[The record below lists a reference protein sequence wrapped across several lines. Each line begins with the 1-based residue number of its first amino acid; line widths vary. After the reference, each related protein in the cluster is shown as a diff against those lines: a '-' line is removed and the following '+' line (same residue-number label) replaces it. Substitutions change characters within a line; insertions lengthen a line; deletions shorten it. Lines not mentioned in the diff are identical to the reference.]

1 MGIFLLVLMSLKK
14 GLQDHDMYPGSRAFG
29 LLYNALNCLEMEF
42 STKHNAKWGLKA
54 VTSMSGTM
62 SIHSICANQASEILN
77 DRPIKKI
84 AAPTGQWFLSKVESV
99 DQSEVEEKCN
109 AMLRSTVTAAVAT
122 EIDLLQKEGRPA
134 ILAMDGTKIPRHDEN
149 PDMNY
154 LINSE

>member
-29 LLYNALNCLEMEF
+29 LLYNALDCLEMEF

-77 DRPIKKI
+77 DKPI
-84 AAPTGQWFLSKVESV
+84 
-99 DQSEVEEKCN
+99 
-109 AMLRSTVTAAVAT
+109 TV
-122 EIDLLQKEGRPA
+122 
-134 ILAMDGTKIPRHDEN
+134 DEN
-149 PDMNY
+149 VQFRT
-154 LINSE
+154 LLAGLAL